1 MKINSLGA
9 GKEMTEVS
17 LTEALNLAGVYN
29 SDNDFERDLKLNS
42 WIGKRKHRC
51 IEFDVV
57 TYSAELER
65 AAADGIEVLITK
77 DKT

>member
-9 GKEMTEVS
+9 GREMIELDLV
-17 LTEALNLAGVYN
+17 EAQNLAGVYD
-29 SDNDFERDLKLNS
+29 SDSDFERDCKLGA

-51 IEFDVV
+51 LVFDVV

-65 AAADGIEVLITK
+65 AAADGIEVLIIK
-77 DKT
+77 E